1 MRAAVFSHT
10 PKAHTGRAAGVGPC
24 CRTKRKRVLFMG
36 DDRIQDAKGRA
47 KEAIGSVTGN
57 DDLKNKG
64 KTDQAKASIKGKVGD
79 VVDGVKDKVDEITNR

>member
-1 MRAAVFSHT
+1 
-10 PKAHTGRAAGVGPC
+10 
-24 CRTKRKRVLFMG
+24 MG

-79 VVDGVKDKVDEITNR
+79 VVDGVKDKVDDITNR